1 MHIGLVIVNAS
12 NVVQITGRIIGTI
25 NQGNELSSILL
36 RVLRQYGKHVQRHEG
51 FLLSTFVQPK
61 SVFGYI
67 SQFGWKAV
75 HLLEETRDFQ
85 SHPSS

>member
-51 FLLSTFVQPK
+51 FHFPLSC
-61 SVFGYI
+61 S
-67 SQFGWKAV
+67 
-75 HLLEETRDFQ
+75 LNQ
-85 SHPSS
+85 SLDIFHNLDGKQSTC